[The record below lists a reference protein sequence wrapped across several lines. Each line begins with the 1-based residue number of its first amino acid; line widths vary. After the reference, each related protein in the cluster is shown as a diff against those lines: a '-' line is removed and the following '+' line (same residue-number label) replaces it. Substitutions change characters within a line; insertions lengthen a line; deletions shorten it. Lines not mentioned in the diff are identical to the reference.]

1 MKPMTYKRYG
11 YLSGFCFIGTLFAG
25 GMTENGR
32 IDLFSGA
39 AIMFALLAI
48 GMVAARISMLLCAY
62 EQRKYEQRVRMRH
75 NRF

>member
-1 MKPMTYKRYG
+1 MTYKRYG
-11 YLSGFCFIGTLFAG
+11 WLAGVCFLGTLISG

-39 AIMFALLAI
+39 AIMLALLAV
-48 GMVAARISMLLCAY
+48 GMVSARVSMLLAAY
-62 EQRKYEQRVRMRH
+62 EQQKHERYAKMRH

>member
-1 MKPMTYKRYG
+1 MTYKHCG
-11 YLSGFCFIGTLFAG
+11 WIAGMCFLGVLLSG

-39 AIMFALLAI
+39 AIMLALLAV
-48 GMVAARISMLLCAY
+48 GFVAARASMLLCAY
-62 EQRKYEQRVRMRH
+62 GQQKHERYAKMRH

>member
-1 MKPMTYKRYG
+1 MYKRYG
-11 YLSGFCFIGTLFAG
+11 WLSGLCFLGMLISG

-39 AIMFALLAI
+39 AIMFAFLAI
-48 GMVAARISMLLCAY
+48 GMVAARTSMLLCAY
-62 EQRKYEQRVRMRH
+62 EQREYEQRVRMRH

>member
-1 MKPMTYKRYG
+1 MKPMYKRYG
-11 YLSGFCFIGTLFAG
+11 YLSGLCFLGVLISG

-39 AIMFALLAI
+39 AVMFALLAI
-48 GMVAARISMLLCAY
+48 GMVAARTSMLLCAY
-62 EQRKYEQRVRMRH
+62 EQQKHERCTRMRY

>member
-1 MKPMTYKRYG
+1 MYKRYG
-11 YLSGFCFIGTLFAG
+11 WLSGFCFLGTLISG

-39 AIMFALLAI
+39 AIMLALLAV
-48 GMVAARISMLLCAY
+48 GMVSARASMLPCAY
-62 EQRKYEQRVRMRH
+62 EQRKHERYARMRH

>member
-1 MKPMTYKRYG
+1 MYKRYG
-11 YLSGFCFIGTLFAG
+11 YLSGLCFLGVLVSG

-39 AIMFALLAI
+39 AIMLALLAV
-48 GMVAARISMLLCAY
+48 GMVAARVSMLLCAY
-62 EQRKYEQRVRMRH
+62 EQQKHERCARMCH